1 MIAEI
6 ADKFYTTFIF
16 ENRYLFFLNG
26 LKMTLLLTAASFL
39 FGVLLGFAF
48 CALRNS
54 GNGVVRKITEIL
66 VHFFVQLPTM
76 VLLMVF
82 VYILFGSSALSIVVV
97 VIFGLTI
104 KAGAYLSEVFCTALD
119 TVNPGEIEAARTLGM
134 TAFQSFFHVTLPQA
148 VTAGLPLLKNQFIS
162 TMQETSVVG
171 YLAIMD
177 LTRAS
182 NVVTMRTMDAL
193 FGLIVVS
200 IMYLVLGYVGQTL
213 LNLLGIRKHIGG

>member
-1 MIAEI
+1 MFTEI
-6 ADKFYTTFIF
+6 ANKFYKTFIF
-16 ENRYLFFLNG
+16 EDRYLFFVRG
-26 LKMTLLLTAASFL
+26 LKMTLLLTAASFIL
-39 FGVLLGFAF
+39 GVLLGVAF
-48 CALRNS
+48 CALRRCRS
-54 GNGVVRKITEIL
+54 AAVRKITEIL

-82 VYILFGSSALSIVVV
+82 VYIIFGSSALSITVI

-119 TVNPGEIEAARTLGM
+119 TVSPGEIEAARTLGM
-134 TAFQSFFHVTLPQA
+134 TAVQTFFHVTLPQA
-148 VTAGLPLLKNQFIS
+148 VSAGLPLLKNQFIS

-171 YLAIMD
+171 YLAVMD

-193 FGLIVVS
+193 FGLIMVS
-200 IMYLVLGYVGQTL
+200 AIYIVLGYIGQAL
-213 LNLLGIRKHIGG
+213 LNLLGIRRHIGG